1 MTDQSVELRR
11 DELYEKVRSTP
22 VHGLSKELG
31 VSDVCLAKLYRR
43 LQIPIPGGGYWRRL
57 ETGQKVAR
65 IPLPLCQLGDECI
78 FDIQP
83 ATGRR
88 VCPALSTCLLAIVIV
103 ISRYVRSAQRSA
115 TPLGAQARADFSDP
129 CHRGR

>member
-43 LQIPIPGGGYWRRL
+43 LQIPIPGGGY
-57 ETGQKVAR
+57 
-65 IPLPLCQLGDECI
+65 
-78 FDIQP
+78 
-83 ATGRR
+83 
-88 VCPALSTCLLAIVIV
+88 
-103 ISRYVRSAQRSA
+103 
-115 TPLGAQARADFSDP
+115 
-129 CHRGR
+129 